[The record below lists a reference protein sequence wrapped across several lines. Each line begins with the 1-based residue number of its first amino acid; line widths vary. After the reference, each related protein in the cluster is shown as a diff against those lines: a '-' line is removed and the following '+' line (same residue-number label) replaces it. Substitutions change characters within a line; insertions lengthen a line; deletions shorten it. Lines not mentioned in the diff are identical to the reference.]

1 MANPLAKNPTLI
13 VRVAPCLPAA
23 WSCSVTGVTVDR
35 SEEEVIR
42 AVKDRPHVTILI
54 ANLPAERD
62 RRVIRECLSLEA
74 NGFDVTVIAPR
85 GDKNLRIL
93 PGSRGTRLKPYPLIV
108 YGSGVVSYAVEFGW
122 SFLCIAIRLLGELF
136 TGRAHA
142 VQVCNPPDVYF
153 PLALIWRALGRPWV
167 FDHHDLCPEI
177 YVARAGG
184 SANKLVFRAL
194 VMLEWF
200 TLRTATA
207 VIATNESFRKNA
219 MRRGV
224 PPEKVTVVRNGPAAS
239 EISRDESPVPDRRG
253 NDVHK
258 IVYLGV
264 FGPQDNVEVAVLAAE
279 ELAKRR
285 SRRDWRMVLAGD
297 GETMVSLT
305 KLAAERG
312 LNDLVEF
319 TGWLDGPAVDSLLRT
334 ATIAIQPDLP
344 TRMNHLSTMA
354 KTVEYLGRGIPVVA
368 VDLIE
373 TQRSADAA
381 ALYVPNGSPAEFAEA
396 IDRLLDDTAQR
407 EQMHD
412 VALSRFTTVLAWEH
426 QAQQYVSLWRRLLA
440 RRLGQP
446 VAAGPDA
453 PRSPRSTTA
462 DHAVHADRP
471 AASPLDAVHA
481 SVVIAAHNEAGV
493 IGRCLDTLMADARDG
508 EFDITVVANGCTD
521 STAQIAGSRP
531 GVRVVELGVAGKP
544 AALNAGDVVAV
555 GFPRI
560 YLDADVV
567 VTTQGLRLLADAV
580 RPPLGAAAGRAL
592 AVVPRRGLDLTRRP
606 LLIRAYFAIHRH
618 LPAFRDGL
626 FGRGVIALSAEGR
639 KRFKTFPDMVA
650 DDLFLDSLF
659 ERSEKREV
667 SGVTSLVATPHRVAD
682 LVRRLTRVR
691 SGNAAMRATA
701 SSESA
706 PTRVRAARR
715 LSWLRDVVLPRP
727 WLAPAAV
734 CYVAISLAAASRAR
748 RVGRGEQTW
757 ERDESSRRVPTV
769 TSPGT
774 VRGPAESIPA
784 SGFQLRDE

>member
-1 MANPLAKNPTLI
+1 M
-13 VRVAPCLPAA
+13 
-23 WSCSVTGVTVDR
+23 
-35 SEEEVIR
+35 
-42 AVKDRPHVTILI
+42 KDRPHVTILI

-108 YGSGVVSYAVEFGW
+108 YGSGVVSFAVEFGW
-122 SFLCIAIRLLGELF
+122 SFLCITIRLLGELF
-136 TGRAHA
+136 SGRAHA

-177 YVARAGG
+177 YAARAGG

-194 VMLEWF
+194 VMLEWL

-219 MRRGV
+219 VRRGV
-224 PPEKVTVVRNGPAAS
+224 PPEKVTVVRNGPATN
-239 EISRDESPVPDRRG
+239 EISRDGSPVPDRQDD
-253 NDVHK
+253 DVHK
-258 IVYLGV
+258 VVYLGV
-264 FGPQDNVEVAVLAAE
+264 FGRQDNVDVAVLAAE

-373 TQRSADAA
+373 TRRTADAA
-381 ALYVPNGSPAEFAEA
+381 ARYVPNGSPAEFAEA
-396 IDRLLDDTAQR
+396 IDGLLDDAAQR

-412 VALSRFTTVLAWEH
+412 VALSRFTTMLAWEH
-426 QAQQYVSLWRRLLA
+426 QARQYVSLWRRLLA

-462 DHAVHADRP
+462 DQP
-471 AASPLDAVHA
+471 AASPLDAPRA

-531 GVRVVELGVAGKP
+531 GVRVVELSVAGKP
-544 AALNAGDVVAV
+544 AALNAGDEVAV

-567 VTTQGLRLLADAV
+567 VTTEGLRLLADAV
-580 RPPLGAAAGRAL
+580 RPPLGAAASRAL
-592 AVVPRRGLDLTRRP
+592 AAVPRRGLDLTRRP

-618 LPAFRDGL
+618 LPTFRDGL

-639 KRFKTFPDMVA
+639 KRFKTIPDLVA

-667 SGVTSLVATPHRVAD
+667 SGVTSLIATPHRIGD

-748 RVGRGEQTW
+748 RVGRGGQTW
-757 ERDESSRRVPTV
+757 ERDESSRGVPAV
-769 TSPGT
+769 TSPG
-774 VRGPAESIPA
+774 RGREPAGSIPA
-784 SGFQLRDE
+784 SRFQLRDE